1 MMVAV
6 GLALLHI
13 RLVVLAFVKIKDV
26 VMSMTMLIMS
36 VGHLKSTFYY
46 KITFVPQLTA
56 YQLIQLEYKDVLN
69 VSVSDIPYSQTEPA
83 EYLIVNKNQLE
94 EIPVLFATQDLF
106 HNIRLHQ
113 LNLFVYLVIA
123 LKAQLT

>member
-13 RLVVLAFVKIKDV
+13 RLVVLVFVKIKDV

-46 KITFVPQLTA
+46 KITFVPQLTV